1 MRDEQG
7 QGTRG
12 LGLDPDEPPLLAQL
26 AGSRIELEE
35 AEPVDHV
42 ASYFTT
48 SRR

>member
-1 MRDEQG
+1 MGDEKG
-7 QGTRG
+7 QGPSG
-12 LGLDPDEPPLLAQL
+12 LGLDPDEPPVLAQL
-26 AGSRIELEE
+26 AGSRIELED